1 MLIHCPYA
9 RPDRGLKAKVKR
21 AILLLLIS
29 MSLSLLT
36 ACSGSGIIEISEPEQ
51 RNFALVVKTMNDDY
65 WNTVRMGAEAA
76 AKEFNVKITF
86 LAPEHEKDVQQQVEY
101 TDQALKLGVDAII
114 LAASDY
120 MALGQVVDQAS
131 YYHIPVISIDSEVGS
146 TKVQSYI
153 GTNSYQMG
161 RTAGQ
166 ELVKLMNGKGKV
178 GVMSFVQGARNAEQ
192 REEGLMDLFSR
203 YDGIEVAETAYCYS
217 DSELAYELTLR
228 MLAKH
233 PDLQGIVSLNSIS
246 SLGVARAV
254 KDADAGRAIR
264 VVTID
269 STPELMGYLQDEVIG
284 AAVVQNPFTMGYL
297 GVKYAAEALQGSDI
311 PERVETEAKVIDLH
325 NMFWPENQKLL
336 FPFVK

>member
-1 MLIHCPYA
+1 MLSSYA
-9 RPDRGLKAKVKR
+9 GQGRGFKVKLMR
-21 AILLLLIS
+21 AIELLLII
-29 MSLSLLT
+29 MPLALNT
-36 ACSGSGIIEISEPEQ
+36 ACSGNGIIEISEPEQ
-51 RNFALVVKTMNDDY
+51 RNFALVVKMLNDDY

-101 TDQALKLGVDAII
+101 TEQALKLGVDALI

-131 YYHIPVISIDSEVGS
+131 YYNIPVISIDSEVGS

-166 ELVKLMNGKGKV
+166 ELVKLMNGRGKV
-178 GVMSFVQGARNAEQ
+178 GVMSFIQGAHNAEQ

-203 YDGIEVAETAYCYS
+203 YDGIEVAEKAYCYS
-217 DSELAYELTLR
+217 DPDLAYELTLR

-233 PDLQGIVSLNSIS
+233 PDLEGIVALNSIS

-284 AAVVQNPFTMGYL
+284 AAVVQNPFAMGYL
-297 GVKYAAEALQGSDI
+297 GVKYAADALQGSDI
-311 PERVETEAKVIDLH
+311 PERVETDAKVIDLN